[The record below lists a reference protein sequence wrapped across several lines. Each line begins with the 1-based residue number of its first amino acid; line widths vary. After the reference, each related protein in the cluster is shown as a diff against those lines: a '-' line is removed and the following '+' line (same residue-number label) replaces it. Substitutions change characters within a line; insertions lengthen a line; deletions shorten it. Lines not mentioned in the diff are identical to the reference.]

1 MLAEYLFLLVFQNF
15 HSLVISTFKGKRK
28 NLHQLISDKKLTLET
43 REAQKAEKERLER
56 LKKRTVQGEEGSG
69 QIILEEDPQTKE
81 IKVQVKGPVVY
92 MWGQG
97 VH

>member
-15 HSLVISTFKGKRK
+15 YSLVISIFKGKRK
-28 NLHQLISDKKLTLET
+28 NIRQLISDKKLTTET

-56 LKKRTVQGEEGSG
+56 LKKRTVQGEEDSG

-92 MWGQG
+92 MWGQS